1 MAPAVALCR
10 ASGDDVVVAIRPT
23 RNGQAPSAG
32 SVRSDPKP
40 SDEQALLHE
49 LWQISH
55 FGWIPE
61 AAIRRALTIA
71 GGQELSTVAVAERLG
86 RLVERG

>member
-1 MAPAVALCR
+1 M
-10 ASGDDVVVAIRPT
+10 RP
-23 RNGQAPSAG
+23 
-32 SVRSDPKP
+32 DPTP
-40 SDEQALLHE
+40 SDEQALLDE

-71 GGQELSTVAVAERLG
+71 GGQEISAVAVAERLR
-86 RLVERG
+86 RLVERGWVEQRDRDADTQEQEWRLTDSGRSAR